1 MAKKA
6 TADNINSKLALVF
19 RSGKA
24 VLGFKSTLKAL
35 RAGTAKMVILSNN
48 CPTIRKAQIEYYA
61 HLAKVSIF
69 FYNGNNITLGT
80 ACGRFHRC
88 STLAILEQGDSDILQ
103 TE

>member
-1 MAKKA
+1 MVKKA
-6 TADNINSKLALVF
+6 TTENLNSKLSLVF

-35 RAGTAKMVILSNN
+35 RSGTAKMVILSNN

-61 HLAKVSIF
+61 HLAKVSII
-69 FYNGNNITLGT
+69 FYNGNNIALGT

-88 STLAILEQGDSDILQ
+88 STLTIIEAGDSDILQ
-103 TE
+103 T